1 MHKIKFLTQI
11 LKIIFQ
17 GTLDRPGCNHARLK
31 KMQGSI
37 DSQGRTPI
45 CKFSRI
51 LKSDWL

>member
-31 KMQGSI
+31 KMQGFMTSK
-37 DSQGRTPI
+37 DVHLYANFQES
-45 CKFSRI
+45 
-51 LKSDWL
+51 